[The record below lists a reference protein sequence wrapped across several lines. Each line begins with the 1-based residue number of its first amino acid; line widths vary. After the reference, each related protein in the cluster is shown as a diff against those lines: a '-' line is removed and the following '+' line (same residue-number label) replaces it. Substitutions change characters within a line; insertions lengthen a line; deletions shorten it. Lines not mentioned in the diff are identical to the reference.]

1 MISVRLALLCA
12 LLIAPFAEARE
23 THPGQ
28 RAFLKELAAETDADR
43 ATRAEWKALLDNAK
57 YQQSIIDAISRPAEA
72 TKPWRDYRKIFI
84 SDLRL
89 NGGLKFW
96 AENRQLLEKV
106 ASETGVPAEII
117 VAIIGVETSYGR
129 ITGKYKV
136 IDALTTLALYYPPRA
151 PFFRGE
157 LKQFLRLPGARFP
170 IAPAEVTGSYAG
182 AMGWG
187 QFMPTSYAKWARDYD
202 ADGKID
208 LWNSRPDII
217 ASVAN
222 YFVEHG
228 WKAGAPVAE
237 LAAARADAK
246 LPEIRSTETLHT
258 VKSLADRGYVL
269 AEKLDPA
276 LPSTLLVLE
285 GADGTEH
292 WITHQNFYVIS
303 RYNRSPMY
311 SLAVY
316 QLSQQL
322 AAGNEKS
329 AKP

>member
-1 MISVRLALLCA
+1 MTFMRVVVTC
-12 LLIAPFAEARE
+12 LLIVASLAEARE

-28 RAFLKELAAETDADR
+28 RALLKELAAETQAGR
-43 ATRAEWKALLDNAK
+43 STREAWKNLLDQAK

-72 TKPWRDYRKIFI
+72 TKPWRDYRPIFLTEQR
-84 SDLRL
+84 LRD
-89 NGGLKFW
+89 GLLFW
-96 AENRQLLEKV
+96 RENRELLQKV
-106 ASETGVPAEII
+106 AGETGVPVEII

-136 IDALTTLALYYPPRA
+136 LDALTTLALYYPPRA

-157 LKQFLRLPGARFP
+157 LKQFLRLPSERFP

-187 QFMPTSYAKWARDYD
+187 QFMPTSYANWARDYD

-208 LWNSRPDII
+208 LWASRPDII

-222 YFVEHG
+222 YFVQHG
-228 WKAGAPVAE
+228 WQPGKPVAE
-237 LAAARADAK
+237 RAVARADA
-246 LPEIRSTETLHT
+246 LRPEIRATETLHT
-258 VKSLADRGYVL
+258 VQSLADAGYTL
-269 AEKLDPA
+269 AEHLDPT
-276 LPSTLLVLE
+276 LPSTLLVLD
-285 GADGTEH
+285 GAKGTEH

-322 AAGNEKS
+322 AAGVAQSKR
-329 AKP
+329 P

>member
-1 MISVRLALLCA
+1 MMPVRLALL
-12 LLIAPFAEARE
+12 IAFLAAPMLHASE

-28 RAFLKELAAETDADR
+28 RAFLRELAAETKADR
-43 ATRAEWKALLDNAK
+43 ATRAAWKKLVDEAK

-84 SDLRL
+84 TDLRL
-89 NGGLKFW
+89 KDGLKFW
-96 AENRQLLEKV
+96 AENRALIDKV
-106 ASETGVPAEII
+106 AAETGVPAEIV
-117 VAIIGVETSYGR
+117 VAIIGIETSYGR

-136 IDALTTLALYYPPRA
+136 IDALTTLALHYPPRA

-157 LKQFLRLPGARFP
+157 LKQFLRLPVERFP

-187 QFMPTSYAKWARDYD
+187 QFMPTSFANWARDYD
-202 ADGKID
+202 EDGKVD

-222 YFVEHG
+222 YFVAHG
-228 WKAGAPVAE
+228 WKKGAQVAE
-237 LAAARADAK
+237 PASARADATM
-246 LPEIRSTETLHT
+246 PEIRATETLHT
-258 VKSLADRGYVL
+258 VQSLADSGYTVK
-269 AEKLDPA
+269 EKLDPK
-276 LPSTLLVLE
+276 LPATLLVLE
-285 GADGTEH
+285 GERGTEH

-322 AAGNEKS
+322 AAGIAKS
-329 AKP
+329 PTP

>member
-1 MISVRLALLCA
+1 MSLARLLLCCA
-12 LLIAPFAEARE
+12 LLFTPLAQARE

-28 RAFLKELAAETDADR
+28 RALLKELATETKADHHL
-43 ATRAEWKALLDNAK
+43 RAEWKKLLDGAK

-72 TKPWRDYRKIFI
+72 TKPWSDYRKIFI
-84 SDLRL
+84 NDQRL
-89 NGGLKFW
+89 KGGLQFW
-96 AENRQLLEKV
+96 NENRQLLDKV
-106 ASETGVPAEII
+106 SSDTGVPAEII

-157 LKQFLRLPGARFP
+157 LKQFLRLPGERFP
-170 IAPAEVTGSYAG
+170 ITPAEVTGSYAG

-187 QFMPTSYAKWARDYD
+187 QFMPTSYAQWARDYD

-208 LWNSRPDII
+208 LWNSKPDII
-217 ASVAN
+217 ASIAN
-222 YFVEHG
+222 YFVQHG
-228 WKAGAPVAE
+228 WQPDQPVAAR
-237 LAAARADAK
+237 AAARADAK
-246 LPEIRSTETLHT
+246 LPEIRATETLHT
-258 VKSLADRGYVL
+258 VQSLTDAGYSLAE
-269 AEKLDPA
+269 ALDPK
-276 LPSTLLVLE
+276 LPATLLVLE
-285 GADGTEH
+285 GEQGTEH

-322 AAGNEKS
+322 AAGIE
-329 AKP
+329 APATP